1 MRAMHRFNF
10 KYLVI
15 LGGLLFVTAVA
26 IDPLHHDIEIHD
38 HHASAEVE
46 CQLCENEQL
55 DTDQYNARNP
65 QALFSKLLKIEINHK
80 FISQILK
87 SFHSRAPPI
96 S

>member
-1 MRAMHRFNF
+1 MPAMHRFNI

-38 HHASAEVE
+38 HHASAEAE